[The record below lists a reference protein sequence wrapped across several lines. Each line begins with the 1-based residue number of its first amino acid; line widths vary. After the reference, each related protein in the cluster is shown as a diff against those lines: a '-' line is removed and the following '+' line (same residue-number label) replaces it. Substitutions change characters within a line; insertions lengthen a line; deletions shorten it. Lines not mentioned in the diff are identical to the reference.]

1 MAHHQLR
8 AAARARA
15 NPGARAPVFGFV
27 KGGGGR

>member
-15 NPGARAPVFGFV
+15 PVSAPVFGFV
-27 KGGGGR
+27 KGGGR